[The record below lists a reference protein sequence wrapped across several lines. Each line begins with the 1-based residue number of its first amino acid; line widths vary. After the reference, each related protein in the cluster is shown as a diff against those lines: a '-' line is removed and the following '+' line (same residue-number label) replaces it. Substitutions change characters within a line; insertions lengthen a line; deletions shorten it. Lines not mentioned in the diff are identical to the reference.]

1 MVNIFNIIYNNYFI
15 NKGLE
20 LGYIISKVLDRGI
33 IEMVGPHGLSQTL
46 TNTGKNI
53 SKLDTGVITTYSI
66 YITLSL
72 LSLIFLIFAPIF
84 IDTSLLN
91 EIRLFIIYIAALIIV
106 LSPSKP

>member
-1 MVNIFNIIYNNYFI
+1 MKLII
-15 NKGLE
+15 KLLLE
-20 LGYIISKVLDRGI
+20 LGYIISKILDRGI

-46 TNTGKNI
+46 TKTGKNI

-84 IDTSLLN
+84 IDTFLLN
-91 EIRLFIIYIAALIIV
+91 EIRLFIIYITSLIII
-106 LSPSKP
+106 LFNSKP